1 MVIYCGSD
9 EPHRAFPPFM
19 IASGALASEM
29 EVTMFFCMSGLN
41 IIRKGYAEK
50 IVLPGAPMT
59 MPEFLK
65 SVQENGGKL
74 LACAAGFP
82 VIGMKEEELI
92 DGTECVGAV
101 RFALAAQDSGPVLT
115 F

>member
-1 MVIYCGSD
+1 
-9 EPHRAFPPFM
+9 M
-19 IASGALASEM
+19 IASGALASDM

-41 IIRKGYAEK
+41 LIRKGYAEK
-50 IVLPGAPMT
+50 IELPGAPMT

-65 SVQENGGKL
+65 SVQQNGAKL
-74 LACAAGFP
+74 IACAAGFP

-92 DGTECVGAV
+92 EGVECGGAV
-101 RFALAAQDSGPVLT
+101 SFALTAEESGPVLT